1 VRYDNALE
9 YKAMEGPIL
18 LKEGITLELI
28 VIYLPWQNGVAERL
42 NKTLVTM
49 ARSIL

>member
-18 LKEGITLELI
+18 LKEGIALELM
-28 VIYLPWQNGVAERL
+28 VVYSPWQNRVAERL
-42 NKTLVTM
+42 NRILVIM
-49 ARSIL
+49 ARSML